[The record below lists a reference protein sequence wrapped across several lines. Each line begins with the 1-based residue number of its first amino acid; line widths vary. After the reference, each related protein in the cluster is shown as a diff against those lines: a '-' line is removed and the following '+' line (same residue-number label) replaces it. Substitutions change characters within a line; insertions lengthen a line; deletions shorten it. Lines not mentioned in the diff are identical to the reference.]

1 MPFPFFF
8 LPPYYHPPPAVVKH
22 FAVRPRRG
30 PRHTRP
36 HGRSQPPGCGLPKA
50 LAGAC
55 IADAQRLDLPYGS
68 LVLGSDASTEAIAR
82 WYSFFSSRSVM
93 RHVLII
99 KLVKVRSGR
108 ASAPPCVH
116 WAASSVNSSPAPAQK
131 KQTLLPWSKILPE
144 TSIALDRF
152 RVLRSRAIGPSW
164 ARSSLATSRFYRIM
178 APAAVSGFTLALS
191 VNTAAAVDHRP

>member
-55 IADAQRLDLPYGS
+55 IVYAQRLDLPYGS
-68 LVLGSDASTEAIAR
+68 LVLGS
-82 WYSFFSSRSVM
+82 V
-93 RHVLII
+93 
-99 KLVKVRSGR
+99 
-108 ASAPPCVH
+108 PCQYFPRPG
-116 WAASSVNSSPAPAQK
+116 AK